1 VTHDREDHERQE
13 SWVVTENTQE
23 YTPDNDPE
31 SDEAWVQ
38 TENTEQY
45 DTTDEE

>member
-1 VTHDREDHERQE
+1 MTDDRERQE

-31 SDEAWVQ
+31 SNEAWVQ
-38 TENTEQY
+38 TENTQEVSQ
-45 DTTDEE
+45 DDE